1 MLMQCLFIFLNN
13 YSKSLFVDSVSMENF
28 KVVIF
33 IMAILI
39 SLTAIVNKRKFP
51 FPVILV
57 FAGLIIGFVPQLPNL
72 QLDPEVVFVIIL
84 PPLLY
89 DAASKT
95 SWLEFKISIRPISAL
110 AITLIFFTTLTV
122 AVTAHY
128 LIPGFTWPLAFVLG
142 AVISPPDAVAAS
154 GIIKGLGLN
163 KKTIT
168 ILEGESLVNDASA
181 LIAYRYAVLAV
192 TTGSFVFWQAGV
204 QFLLVSVVGILIGFA
219 TGFLF
224 VFAHKKIENNPLVE
238 TSLTLLAPFVAYLAA
253 EHFHMSGVLAVVVT
267 GLVISRKSPEIFAS
281 QARMRTRVVWD
292 TIIFL
297 LNGFIFILIGLQL
310 PSIIKDL
317 GRYPISTIL
326 GYGLIISLVTI
337 IVRVIWVFG
346 GAYWSSI
353 FKKNKKDIVT
363 ATAYSDAKNTWKNVM
378 VVAWTGTRGIISL
391 AAALALPL
399 ALDDGT
405 AFPKRSSIIFLAFVV
420 IFITLVVQGLT
431 LPFLVKWLQIK
442 PEDNTDEEQRE
453 LQLYLANS
461 TLHYI
466 ENEFPIQNDSKLK
479 EQLKNR
485 FEQQIRKLNKEI
497 QLHKRAKYFNYEV
510 KPAEPDNS
518 LTAKVEI
525 NKFQRELLIRLHK
538 DGDFSDAV
546 IRQTERE
553 IDIDELRL
561 NQHLPKED

>member
-1 MLMQCLFIFLNN
+1 
-13 YSKSLFVDSVSMENF
+13 MENF

-33 IMAILI
+33 ILAILI

-57 FAGLIIGFVPQLPNL
+57 FAGLIIGFVPQLPDL
-72 QLDPEVVFVIIL
+72 QLDPDVVFVIML
-84 PPLLY
+84 PPLLF

-95 SWLEFKISIRPISAL
+95 SWLEFKTSIRPISAL
-110 AITLIFFTTLTV
+110 AITLVFFTTFAV

-204 QFLLVSVVGILIGFA
+204 EFILVSTVGILIGLA

-253 EHFHMSGVLAVVVT
+253 EQFHMSGVLAVVVT

-317 GRYPISTIL
+317 GRYPIPIIL

-337 IVRVIWVFG
+337 IVRIIWVFG
-346 GAYWSSI
+346 GAYWSSV
-353 FKKNKKDIVT
+353 FNKNKQDIV
-363 ATAYSDAKNTWKNVM
+363 AAENYSDTKNTWKNVM
-378 VVAWTGTRGIISL
+378 VVAWTGTRGVISL

-399 ALDDGT
+399 SLDDGT

-466 ENEFPIQNDSKLK
+466 ENEFPIHGDRKLQ
-479 EQLKNR
+479 EQLKNK
-485 FEQQIRKLNKEI
+485 FEQQIRKLTKEI

-510 KPAEPDNS
+510 KPAQPDNL

-546 IRQTERE
+546 IKQTERE

-561 NQHLPKED
+561 NQQLPKEE

>member
-1 MLMQCLFIFLNN
+1 
-13 YSKSLFVDSVSMENF
+13 
-28 KVVIF
+28 
-33 IMAILI
+33 MAILI
-39 SLTAIVNKRKFP
+39 SLTAIVNKRKLP

-57 FAGLIIGFVPQLPNL
+57 FAGLIIGFIPQLPNL
-72 QLDPEVVFVIIL
+72 ELDPDVVFVIML
-84 PPLLY
+84 PPLLF

-95 SWLEFKISIRPISAL
+95 SWLEFKTSIRPISAL
-110 AITLIFFTTLTV
+110 AITLVFFTTGAV
-122 AVTAHY
+122 AITAYY

-163 KKTIT
+163 KKVIT

-192 TTGSFVFWQAGV
+192 TTGTFVFWQAGV
-204 QFLLVSVVGILIGFA
+204 QFLLVSSVGILIGFA

-224 VFAHKKIENNPLVE
+224 VQAHKRIENNPLVE

-253 EHFHMSGVLAVVVT
+253 EHFHMSGVLAVVT
-267 GLVISRKSPEIFAS
+267 AGLVISRKSPEIFAS

-310 PSIIKDL
+310 PAIIKDL
-317 GRYPISTIL
+317 GRYPFSTIL

-337 IVRVIWVFG
+337 LVRIIWVFG
-346 GAYWSSI
+346 GAYWLN
-353 FKKNKKDIVT
+353 FFQKNKKHET
-363 ATAYSDAKNTWKNVM
+363 AAGNYSDTRNTWKNVM
-378 VVAWTGTRGIISL
+378 VVAWTGTRGVISL

-399 ALDDGT
+399 ALDDGSS
-405 AFPKRSSIIFLAFVV
+405 FPKRSSIIFLAFVV
-420 IFITLVVQGLT
+420 IFVTLVVQGLT
-431 LPFLVKWLQIK
+431 LPFLVRWLKIT

-453 LQLYLANS
+453 LQLYLASS
-461 TLHYI
+461 TLHFI
-466 ENEFPIQNDSKLK
+466 EHEFPVQGDTRLQ
-479 EQLKNR
+479 EQLKNKY
-485 FEQQIRKLNKEI
+485 EQQIRKLNKEI

-510 KPAEPDNS
+510 KTPGPDNL

-538 DGDFSDAV
+538 DGEFSDEV
-546 IRQTERE
+546 IRQVERE
-553 IDIDELRL
+553 IDIDELKL
-561 NQHLPKED
+561 NQQLPKE